1 MTDCCLCVCLRPRT
15 YQRLIKDVFA
25 SNYEHRNDLSAE
37 NYSKG
42 KFDRLVQYII
52 HYPNKLELIMFKL
65 ESKFVKFYVRNEIGQ
80 QLLLLEILKAVV
92 KDYSEISLQSLL
104 EQHYLFFITE
114 ALRFSQQRHS
124 SGPQQQEDLLI
135 LKSITLLLKECIKYQ
150 IFYSY
155 DTFLHQTHSSQLSLP
170 KSPQSKKNSSSLSKN
185 DPEEDHYDFIF
196 LILKLANNV
205 IIEERKKKL
214 REILATEEE
223 KSNKLSESHEE
234 EEQEEEKSDE
244 LERILFNP
252 PSEKS
257 DKKSRTSSRSSRN
270 SKIPTISTGLPLH
283 YDETDSFSCL
293 GLTMIITV
301 FGLFRINATTFL
313 SKNDTSSSGKGQNVV
328 NQDYNNHIHNL
339 NNKYFHIIFQSM
351 IRLLIFV
358 SPNYEKKCSVTEIYP
373 NYEVSDVVSSIFQQ
387 TKAIIQQQHL
397 NIQSSGGS
405 GKITSSATTVSFLLW
420 KILKLFFS
428 YQTILNNSIL
438 LEEMIIET
446 LDIFQQFEIPMNSI
460 LFMKLFYFMEKTY
473 SQTYQQFHSSSS
485 ASTSSSAPSSPTPMN
500 ATSNEGVGMIMSL
513 TTNFFVEPILLKFI
527 INRIFSG
534 KWNNS
539 SHYQKQ
545 FFSSMGKDEHE
556 LKKLQKKDSKERKDY
571 YEALLEEFY
580 YENNEERKLN
590 HSSLLLDKE
599 KKEFFT
605 VNLSKKNCS
614 LLEYYAK
621 FNLKKTIPPLQ
632 RELIS
637 FNEFLLDG
645 SELFQ
650 RNVLKN
656 FHFLQNSLGFLSFY
670 MKFYP
675 FSSKSS
681 ENSLLQSNL
690 KAILGH
696 SNLSSSTE
704 QSKQL
709 NLDDLMSLT
718 FHLQLIV
725 SFLLKTNHNYLFSK
739 DLFTKNNEIFTTT
752 EEEADS
758 SMKKHI
764 IALVNNEKNE
774 ETRGGNTNDNKFISL
789 LRKSYRRVVKPSALL
804 CDSPNRSAK
813 GPPASYDKLLSLSKE
828 SNDDD
833 EGDDEE
839 NQRIIRLKS
848 KGSERSGE
856 GTKDGADDELFYQNT
871 SAKKNKNQKKVEY
884 DLLAQNEDKS
894 TTRRKSNSTVE
905 AKDSSQ
911 LMIDNILSLSFAVL
925 AAFLSPPEHNNN
937 PTTYEWSGNVGKTL
951 EVILQK
957 AYVIEKNL
965 FHHHHTASM
974 TDPNHSSSIQQ
985 NANHKYYQLQYFY
998 YYNFLFLEKIFIKMI
1013 PFNYSSMILFNSLQ
1027 DSEINPQDK
1036 SMTTSN
1042 SSMILTT
1049 RVITIIDYLLKST
1062 QEMECFQQILLFLMK
1077 LISKLSYYL
1086 NISNRLTP
1094 EQLLKSVFGADH
1106 EQKTDLPLLKGNN
1119 SSSLPQNK
1127 DYSQMKRYYKHQ
1139 TYQILSYLIPNQQSK
1154 QLLSQLNMNKG
1165 AEDEKEGEND
1175 FSLAKYSL
1183 DELENVFSSI
1193 PQASRN
1199 NRDLMISFDA
1209 NYQKMFLFYPYTIYE
1224 FHSFLSMIFNHLM
1237 NLSSEYYIP
1246 KLVFYWNFH
1255 VSSLFDSFSSDSFNF
1270 LFIPSGL
1277 FNTVNWRKLSFGH
1290 NSNVS
1295 QDSFVHSDHGK
1306 QFNAKELSLL
1316 LYSPIF
1322 PFHCEFIA
1330 IEWFEEFFASRV
1342 FESFEL
1348 YEHYPGEHRNIVF
1361 TRRK

>member
-80 QLLLLEILKAVV
+80 LLLLLEILKAVV

-124 SGPQQQEDLLI
+124 SGPQQQQDLLI

-155 DTFLHQTHSSQLSLP
+155 DTFLHQSHSSQLSLP
-170 KSPQSKKNSSSLSKN
+170 KSPQSKNLSSLSKN

-214 REILATEEE
+214 REIIETEEE
-223 KSNKLSESHEE
+223 KSNKVTESREE
-234 EEQEEEKSDE
+234 EEEEKSDE

-283 YDETDSFSCL
+283 YDETDSFSCI

-313 SKNDTSSSGKGQNVV
+313 SKNDTSPSGKAGAGNVV

-473 SQTYQQFHSSSS
+473 SQTYQQFHSSS
-485 ASTSSSAPSSPTPMN
+485 ASTSSSSPSSPAPMN
-500 ATSNEGVGMIMSL
+500 TTSNEGVGMIMSL
-513 TTNFFVEPILLKFI
+513 TTNYFVEPILLKFI

-556 LKKLQKKDSKERKDY
+556 LKKLQKKDSKERKEY
-571 YEALLEEFY
+571 YETLLEEFY
-580 YENNEERKLN
+580 YENNEERRLN
-590 HSSLLLDKE
+590 NSSLLLDKE
-599 KKEFFT
+599 KKEFFS
-605 VNLSKKNCS
+605 VNLSKKNCF

-739 DLFTKNNEIFTTT
+739 DLFAKNNEIFTTT

-758 SMKKHI
+758 LMKKHI
-764 IALVNNEKNE
+764 LALVNNEKNK

-813 GPPASYDKLLSLSKE
+813 GPPPSYDKLLSLSKE
-828 SNDDD
+828 SEDD
-833 EGDDEE
+833 EEDDEE

-856 GTKDGADDELFYQNT
+856 ATKEGADDESFYRNT
-871 SAKKNKNQKKVEY
+871 SAMKNKNQKKVEY

-911 LMIDNILSLSFAVL
+911 LMIDSILSLSFAVL

-937 PTTYEWSGNVGKTL
+937 PTTYEWSGKRR
-951 EVILQK
+951 E
-957 AYVIEKNL
+957 
-965 FHHHHTASM
+965 
-974 TDPNHSSSIQQ
+974 
-985 NANHKYYQLQYFY
+985 
-998 YYNFLFLEKIFIKMI
+998 
-1013 PFNYSSMILFNSLQ
+1013 NSGS
-1027 DSEINPQDK
+1027 DFTE
-1036 SMTTSN
+1036 
-1042 SSMILTT
+1042 
-1049 RVITIIDYLLKST
+1049 
-1062 QEMECFQQILLFLMK
+1062 
-1077 LISKLSYYL
+1077 
-1086 NISNRLTP
+1086 
-1094 EQLLKSVFGADH
+1094 SVFD
-1106 EQKTDLPLLKGNN
+1106 
-1119 SSSLPQNK
+1119 
-1127 DYSQMKRYYKHQ
+1127 
-1139 TYQILSYLIPNQQSK
+1139 
-1154 QLLSQLNMNKG
+1154 
-1165 AEDEKEGEND
+1165 
-1175 FSLAKYSL
+1175 
-1183 DELENVFSSI
+1183 
-1193 PQASRN
+1193 
-1199 NRDLMISFDA
+1199 
-1209 NYQKMFLFYPYTIYE
+1209 
-1224 FHSFLSMIFNHLM
+1224 
-1237 NLSSEYYIP
+1237 
-1246 KLVFYWNFH
+1246 
-1255 VSSLFDSFSSDSFNF
+1255 
-1270 LFIPSGL
+1270 
-1277 FNTVNWRKLSFGH
+1277 
-1290 NSNVS
+1290 
-1295 QDSFVHSDHGK
+1295 
-1306 QFNAKELSLL
+1306 
-1316 LYSPIF
+1316 
-1322 PFHCEFIA
+1322 
-1330 IEWFEEFFASRV
+1330 
-1342 FESFEL
+1342 
-1348 YEHYPGEHRNIVF
+1348 
-1361 TRRK
+1361 